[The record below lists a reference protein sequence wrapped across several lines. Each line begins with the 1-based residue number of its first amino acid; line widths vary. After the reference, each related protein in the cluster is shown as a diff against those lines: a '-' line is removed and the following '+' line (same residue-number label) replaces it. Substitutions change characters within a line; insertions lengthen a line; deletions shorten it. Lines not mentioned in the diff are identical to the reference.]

1 MMVDVGSFLTPHSR
15 RSSSVTGFSFFLAEL
30 MNNELSKIK
39 IYRKMKY
46 NIVFEKSKE
55 KKENV
60 RACDHYPIRCMHFV
74 RRRREYDS
82 DGFSVILS
90 F

>member
-1 MMVDVGSFLTPHSR
+1 
-15 RSSSVTGFSFFLAEL
+15 
-30 MNNELSKIK
+30 
-39 IYRKMKY
+39 MKY